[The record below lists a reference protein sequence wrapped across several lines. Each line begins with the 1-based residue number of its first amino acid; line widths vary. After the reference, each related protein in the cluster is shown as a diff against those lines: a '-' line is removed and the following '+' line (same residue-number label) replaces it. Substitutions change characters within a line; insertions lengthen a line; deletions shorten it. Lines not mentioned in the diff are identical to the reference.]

1 MKNILLLIT
10 CFLIIFSCKKENYLN
25 SKLSLDYHLVT
36 TFNENTD
43 LIGGIHTLSF
53 INEDTLVV
61 STVNPANIY
70 IYSSNGNQIKKIG
83 KLGNGPGEFMSPN
96 IIKVFDNQIYV
107 WDSDNLKLII
117 YNKNGDYVSQYGNFA
132 KAIKDFVIYDNFICF
147 YYAGGHSN
155 IIGIYDLPNQK
166 FIHQG
171 IKASQEH
178 ILLNVNNCAG
188 GLIIDENFLVYF
200 SADELTLNSLNL
212 NDFESI
218 NKTILDNEFKV
229 ASIQSANDIIN
240 NSPNKMIEYLMENS
254 FVRDVYQTDKEYIIH
269 YEIGSINYN
278 EDNSF
283 NNSERKNKFLFINK
297 KTYNLESYYYENHEF
312 MSNCGY
318 FNFNN
323 KLYKLDSTE
332 DKNSYKYSLYEVNF
346 N

>member
-1 MKNILLLIT
+1 M
-10 CFLIIFSCKKENYLN
+10 
-25 SKLSLDYHLVT
+25 
-36 TFNENTD
+36 
-43 LIGGIHTLSF
+43 
-53 INEDTLVV
+53 
-61 STVNPANIY
+61 
-70 IYSSNGNQIKKIG
+70 
-83 KLGNGPGEFMSPN
+83 
-96 IIKVFDNQIYV
+96 
-107 WDSDNLKLII
+107 
-117 YNKNGDYVSQYGNFA
+117 
-132 KAIKDFVIYDNFICF
+132 F

-155 IIGIYDLPNQK
+155 IIGIYDLSNQK
-166 FIHQG
+166 FIHKG
-171 IKASQEH
+171 IDASQEH

-188 GLIIDENFLVYF
+188 GLIIDKNLLIYF
-200 SADELTLNSLNL
+200 SADELTLNSINL
-212 NDFESI
+212 NNFKSSNI
-218 NKTILDNEFKV
+218 NFLDKEFKV
-229 ASIQSANDIIN
+229 ARIQSAHDIIN
-240 NSPNKMIEYLMENS
+240 NSRNKMIEYLMENS